1 MRIDLTNTSRKKQ
14 NWMLVVF
21 KISTARNRKSNCWCL
36 WKIMRN
42 LENSCNRI
50 HTHTQPL
57 PTKKVNLT
65 PRESNQTNYT
75 IRRQT
80 RNNNILL
87 ELQNISKDVHQS
99 HKNARPLVAS
109 WMCGYYYLYSFL
121 FSPFS
126 AVSKLS
132 LIHFNLDLAYW
143 IFISPQFPNFY
154 IYFHFVFIFIFF
166 FSIFIF
172 QN

>member
-1 MRIDLTNTSRKKQ
+1 
-14 NWMLVVF
+14 
-21 KISTARNRKSNCWCL
+21 
-36 WKIMRN
+36 MRN

-50 HTHTQPL
+50 HTHT
-57 PTKKVNLT
+57 TFAHEKKVNLT

-109 WMCGYYYLYSFL
+109 
-121 FSPFS
+121 
-126 AVSKLS
+126 
-132 LIHFNLDLAYW
+132 
-143 IFISPQFPNFY
+143 
-154 IYFHFVFIFIFF
+154 
-166 FSIFIF
+166 
-172 QN
+172 

>member
-1 MRIDLTNTSRKKQ
+1 
-14 NWMLVVF
+14 
-21 KISTARNRKSNCWCL
+21 
-36 WKIMRN
+36 MRN

-99 HKNARPLVAS
+99 HKNERPLVAS
-109 WMCGYYYLYSFL
+109 
-121 FSPFS
+121 
-126 AVSKLS
+126 
-132 LIHFNLDLAYW
+132 
-143 IFISPQFPNFY
+143 
-154 IYFHFVFIFIFF
+154 
-166 FSIFIF
+166 
-172 QN
+172 